1 MLRMKDERAPKKALK
16 GYKEGRRPVGR
27 PRGRWIDAVDKDAK
41 NMLKCKNWRM
51 LACSDIGEERE
62 YVTSQ
67 VFSRFCST

>member
-41 NMLKCKNWRM
+41 NMLKCKNWRR
-51 LACSDIGEERE
+51 LAENRDAWRRRIEEAQA
-62 YVTSQ
+62 Q
-67 VFSRFCST
+67 VGL